1 MLRELYEF
9 IKKQLVNKTNRL
21 FTNETLFYL
30 ATMFLRLSNTLKYN
44 SASTKQ
50 NLLFWKNILTSNV
63 FLLFYK
69 ITPVTRFD
77 GFCKL
82 FLKQASK
89 NVYCVNTQ
97 KHMVTRVIC
106 LAM

>member
-50 NLLFWKNILTSNV
+50 NLLS
-63 FLLFYK
+63 
-69 ITPVTRFD
+69 
-77 GFCKL
+77 
-82 FLKQASK
+82 
-89 NVYCVNTQ
+89 
-97 KHMVTRVIC
+97 
-106 LAM
+106 